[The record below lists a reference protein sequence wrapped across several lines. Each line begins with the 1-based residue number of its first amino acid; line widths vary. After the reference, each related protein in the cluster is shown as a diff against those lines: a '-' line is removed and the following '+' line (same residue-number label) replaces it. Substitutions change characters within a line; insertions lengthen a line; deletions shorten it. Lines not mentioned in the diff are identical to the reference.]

1 MVRNSMRILLP
12 LFLMLFSVNLWG
24 QHLNMFGIPL
34 NGSIDNFT
42 TKLVSKGLKV
52 DREFNKQLPNGV
64 RAFKGSFS
72 GYLASK
78 ILIFYDPRTK
88 TVFKGVTNFTDLPD
102 QTLLEMY
109 GDIRARIHAKYENF
123 LYYDDKNDEGF
134 PKCEIN
140 VFKPNSDTCLGVIQI
155 GIMVMK
161 VYPYSKTLYISY
173 EDNINMD
180 KFTKQRSDD
189 L

>member
-1 MVRNSMRILLP
+1 MARNSMRLVFSLLVV
-12 LFLMLFSVNLWG
+12 LFSHNLWG

-52 DREFNKQLPNGV
+52 DREFNKQLPNGF

-72 GYLASK
+72 GYFASQ

-88 TVFKGVTNFTDLPD
+88 TVFKGTVNFTDLAD
-102 QTLLEMY
+102 QTLLEIY
-109 GDIRARIHAKYENF
+109 GDLKAKIHASMKTFCF
-123 LYYDDKNDEGF
+123 LMTKMMTDSPSAKLMF
-134 PKCEIN
+134 IN
-140 VFKPNSDTCLGVIQI
+140 QKQ
-155 GIMVMK
+155 
-161 VYPYSKTLYISY
+161 TLVLVLLTWEYW
-173 EDNINMD
+173 
-180 KFTKQRSDD
+180 

>member
-1 MVRNSMRILLP
+1 MARNSMRLVFSLLVV
-12 LFLMLFSVNLWG
+12 LFSHNLWG

-72 GYLASK
+72 GYFASQ

-88 TVFKGVTNFTDLPD
+88 TVFKGTVNFTDLAD

-109 GDIRARIHAKYENF
+109 GDIKAKIHAKHENILF
-123 LYYDDKNDEGF
+123 FDDKNDDGF

-140 VFKPNSDTCLGVIQI
+140 VYKPKTDTCLGVINM
-155 GIMVMK
+155 GILVMK
-161 VYPYSKTLYISY
+161 VYPFSKSLYISY
-173 EDNINMD
+173 EDNINVE